1 MICQFAG
8 KSRYYGKNEKDN
20 FDKLFQH
27 AINLPKAQPQLE
39 FILCLKA
46 SSNCLAL
53 NLANARNYLKKFLN
67 CLMAS
72 RDSIDTIIEPFWSR
86 LTQENLIKRK
96 FSEAF
101 KTK

>member
-1 MICQFAG
+1 
-8 KSRYYGKNEKDN
+8 
-20 FDKLFQH
+20 
-27 AINLPKAQPQLE
+27 
-39 FILCLKA
+39 
-46 SSNCLAL
+46 
-53 NLANARNYLKKFLN
+53 
-67 CLMAS
+67 MAS